1 MFPYKGA
8 VRSTKNR
15 ESKSFQKEDKK
26 VDTEKMRGVWR
37 GGGRDSGSVVAGFHY
52 LFASLGVVQL

>member
-26 VDTEKMRGVWR
+26 VDTVKMRGGWR
-37 GGGRDSGSVVAGFHY
+37 GGGRGSGSVVAGFYY